1 MLSSSKLFI
10 SSFGAAVFLLIDVA
24 DYCYFLQLA
33 ALRLADRF
41 FDFDLFD
48 VVKSMGDEPMI
59 EPRSILS
66 GY

>member
-1 MLSSSKLFI
+1 M
-10 SSFGAAVFLLIDVA
+10 FLLIDVA

-48 VVKSMGDEPMI
+48 VVKSMGEDPMI